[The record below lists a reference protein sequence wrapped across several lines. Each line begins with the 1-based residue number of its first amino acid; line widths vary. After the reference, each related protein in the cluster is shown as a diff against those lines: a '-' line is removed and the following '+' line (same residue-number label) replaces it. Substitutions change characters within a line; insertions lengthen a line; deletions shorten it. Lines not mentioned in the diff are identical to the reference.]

1 MTDQLKLKKN
11 RTYNQVARGV
21 RRVVYDVTP
30 TKDLRA
36 VYNMERKE
44 TLSQYGFTPMDIAEM
59 LVKLDIK
66 YNITLP
72 IDTFPK
78 YSELTLG
85 KLIYETD
92 HAIQH
97 KKLQP
102 KTSDDILYVF
112 WQVLSA
118 KGLPTHIINREKAL
132 KEYDVGPWF
141 ALSLIQELERQI
153 GLNPA
158 QISKEIEAKF
168 NDSKSYDY
176 YNEVSVNDI
185 VRIAN
190 HQIQKNKA
198 VSVSKNLSDVKTD
211 ILDSFMNE
219 YNSILRI

>member
-30 TKDLRA
+30 TKNLRA

-44 TLSQYGFTPMDIAEM
+44 ALSQYGFTPMDIAEM

-78 YSELTLG
+78 YNELTLG

-92 HAIQH
+92 HAIQR

-118 KGLPTHIINREKAL
+118 KGFPTHIINREKAL
-132 KEYDVGPWF
+132 KEYNVGPWV

-168 NDSKSYDY
+168 DNSKAYNY
-176 YNEVSVNDI
+176 YNEVSVDDI

-190 HQIQKNKA
+190 QQIQQNKA
-198 VSVSKNLSDVKTD
+198 VSATKQLSDVKSD
-211 ILDSFMNE
+211 ILAAYMNE
-219 YNSILRI
+219 YNSILKI